1 MSKYDDFWND
11 IAPLEKG
18 DEAPLGA
25 NSNTNADLETALAK
39 ANNEIEKLKKMVSEL
54 KPKEEPTNKE
64 TETETEVKEEENNEN
79 E

>member
-11 IAPLEKG
+11 IAPTQKEG
-18 DEAPLGA
+18 ETPPGA
-25 NSNTNADLETALAK
+25 NNTNADLETALAK

-54 KPKEEPTNKE
+54 KPIEEPTNKE
-64 TETETEVKEEENNEN
+64 TETETEVKEEENIEN